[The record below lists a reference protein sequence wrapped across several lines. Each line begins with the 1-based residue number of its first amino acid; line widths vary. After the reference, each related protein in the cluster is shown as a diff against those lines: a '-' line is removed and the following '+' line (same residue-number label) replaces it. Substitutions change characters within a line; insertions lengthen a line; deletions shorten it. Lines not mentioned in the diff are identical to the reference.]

1 VDVLVKGMA
10 KDEPLLVVGLVD
22 TETVEKARVIHDT
35 YPTATAAMGR
45 VISGAL
51 LLSSLL
57 KEEQKVI
64 IQVKGDGPL
73 REIVAEADWL
83 CRVRGYVKRPHI
95 HLELR
100 DDKFD
105 VGRAVGSGFFY
116 VIKDL
121 GIREPYH
128 GSVPLQTGE
137 IAEDLAYYLSV
148 SEQIPAAVSL
158 GVYVD
163 TDNTV
168 KASGGFMV
176 HALPG
181 TSDAAI
187 DHLETRL
194 KQVPPVS
201 SSILKGLGPEEIM
214 EEAVGMPVEILERK
228 EVLYYCP
235 CNKQRVMDVI
245 VALGKKDMEE
255 FIQKKETVTIRCRF
269 CGTEYDVTREE
280 MSELLKG
287 MA

>member
-1 VDVLVKGMA
+1 MDVLVKGMA
-10 KDEPLLVVGLVD
+10 KGEPLLVVALVN
-22 TETVEKARVIHDT
+22 TEAVEKARAIHDT
-35 YPTATAAMGR
+35 YPTATAALGR

-57 KEEQKVI
+57 KEGQKVI

-83 CRVRGYVKRPHI
+83 CRVRGYVRRPHI

-100 DDKFD
+100 DNKFD
-105 VGRAVGSGFFY
+105 VGRAVGSGFLY

-137 IAEDLAYYLSV
+137 IGEDLAYYLSV

-163 TDNTV
+163 ADNRV
-168 KASGGFMV
+168 KASGGFMI

-181 TSDAAI
+181 VSDEGI
-187 DHLETRL
+187 DRLEKRL

-201 SSILKGLGPEEIM
+201 SSILEGYGTEEIM

-255 FIQKKETVTIRCRF
+255 FIQKEETVMIRCRF
-269 CGTEYDVTREE
+269 CGTEYGVTMEE
-280 MSELLKG
+280 MKELLKG
-287 MA
+287 ID

>member
-1 VDVLVKGMA
+1 MDLLVKGMT
-10 KDEPLLVVGLVD
+10 KDEPLLVIGLVS
-22 TETVEKARVIHDT
+22 TATVERARTIHGT
-35 YPTATAAMGR
+35 YPTASAALGR
-45 VISGAL
+45 VMSGAI

-57 KEEQKVI
+57 KEGQKVI

-100 DDKFD
+100 NNKFD
-105 VGRAVGSGFFY
+105 VGRAVGAGFLY

-148 SEQIPAAVSL
+148 SEQIPAVVSL

-163 TDNTV
+163 TNNMV
-168 KASGGFMV
+168 KASGGFMI

-181 TSDAAI
+181 TSEAAI
-187 DHLETRL
+187 DYLERRL
-194 KQVPPVS
+194 KEVRPVS
-201 SSILKGLGPEEIM
+201 AGILEGLGPEEIM
-214 EEAVGMPVEILERK
+214 QEAVGMPLEIMERK
-228 EVLYYCP
+228 EVSYHCP
-235 CNKQRVMDVI
+235 CNKQRVMDAI
-245 VALGKKDMEE
+245 AALGKKDMEE
-255 FIQKKETVTIRCRF
+255 FIQKKETLMIRCRF
-269 CGTEYDVTREE
+269 CGAEYAVTQEE
-280 MSELLKG
+280 LAELLKE
-287 MA
+287 MV

>member
-10 KDEPLLVVGLVD
+10 KGEPLLVVALVN
-22 TETVEKARVIHDT
+22 TEAVEKARVIHDT
-35 YPTATAAMGR
+35 YPTATAALGR

-57 KEEQKVI
+57 KEGQKVV

-73 REIVAEADWL
+73 REIVAESDWL
-83 CRVRGYVKRPHI
+83 CRVRGYVRRPHI

-100 DDKFD
+100 DNKFD
-105 VGRAVGSGFFY
+105 VGRAVGSGFLY

-121 GIREPYH
+121 GIRDPYH

-163 TDNTV
+163 ADNRV
-168 KASGGFMV
+168 KASGGFMI

-181 TSDAAI
+181 VSDEGI
-187 DHLETRL
+187 DRLEKRL

-201 SSILKGLGPEEIM
+201 SSILAGYGTEEIM

-255 FIQKKETVTIRCRF
+255 FIQKEETVMIRCRF
-269 CGTEYDVTREE
+269 CGTEYGVTMEE
-280 MSELLKG
+280 MKELLKEIV
-287 MA
+287 

>member
-1 VDVLVKGMA
+1 MDVLVKGMA
-10 KDEPLLVVGLVD
+10 KGEPLLVVALVN
-22 TETVEKARVIHDT
+22 TEAVEKARAIHDT
-35 YPTATAAMGR
+35 YPTATAALGR

-57 KEEQKVI
+57 KEGQKVI

-83 CRVRGYVKRPHI
+83 CRVRGYVRRPHI

-100 DDKFD
+100 DNKFD
-105 VGRAVGSGFFY
+105 VGRAVGSGFLY

-137 IAEDLAYYLSV
+137 IGEDLAYYLSV

-163 TDNTV
+163 ADNRV
-168 KASGGFMV
+168 KASGGFMI

-181 TSDAAI
+181 VSDEGI
-187 DHLETRL
+187 DRLEKRL

-201 SSILKGLGPEEIM
+201 SSILAGSGTEEIM
-214 EEAVGMPVEILERK
+214 EEAVGMPVEVLERK

-255 FIQKKETVTIRCRF
+255 FIQKEETVMIRCRF
-269 CGTEYDVTREE
+269 CGTEYGVTMEE
-280 MSELLKG
+280 MKELLKG
-287 MA
+287 ID

>member
-1 VDVLVKGMA
+1 MA
-10 KDEPLLVVGLVD
+10 KNEPLLAVGLVN
-22 TETVEKARVIHDT
+22 TETVERARTIHGT
-35 YPTATAAMGR
+35 YPTASAAMGR

-51 LLSSLL
+51 LLSSFL
-57 KEEQKVI
+57 KEGQKVI

-83 CRVRGYVKRPHI
+83 YRVRGYVKRPHI

-100 DDKFD
+100 DNKFD
-105 VGRAVGSGFFY
+105 VGRAVGSGFLY

-137 IAEDLAYYLSV
+137 IAEDLAHYLSV

-163 TDNTV
+163 ADNRV
-168 KASGGFMV
+168 KASGGFMI

-181 TSDAAI
+181 TSEAAL
-187 DHLETRL
+187 DYLEKRL
-194 KQVPPVS
+194 KGIRPVS
-201 SSILKGLGPEEIM
+201 SGILEGLGPEEIM
-214 EEAVGMPVEILERK
+214 EEAVGMPLEILERK

-235 CNKQRVMDVI
+235 CSKQRVMDAI
-245 VALGKKDMEE
+245 VALGIKDMEE
-255 FIQKKETVTIRCRF
+255 FIQKKESVKIRCRF
-269 CGTEYDVTREE
+269 CGTDYTVTQEE
-280 MSELLKG
+280 LTELLKE